1 MQYYQD
7 LIKKRRYNKQANPFL
22 KIVCKLVRVVTSE
35 IFTLLTPDWQII
47 KINILIVNQNK
58 KINSDSLINQTKL
71 H

>member
-58 KINSDSLINQTKL
+58 KINLDSLINQIKL